1 MRILVKYFAF
11 YREAVGKHEEEFD
24 LKPGSTVRD
33 LVDAIVA
40 KYPGLELDKE
50 ALFILNQNIVRE
62 DAEVKDGDRLA
73 IFPPTGGG

>member
-1 MRILVKYFAF
+1 M
-11 YREAVGKHEEEFD
+11 
-24 LKPGSTVRD
+24 RD

-62 DAEVKDGDRLA
+62 DAEVKDEDRLA